1 MNTRKEQNSKSK
13 ISLWLNQDLV
23 QIIKDNQVNLNEEL
37 RNFFENKNQ
46 DIGTNL
52 DVTLDSYPEI
62 QKMIK
67 LLSKLDNEVNQ
78 LLGHIDSFT
87 DPLIDIGT
95 DVFYDDFD
103 SDEDDSCNRL
113 SAFFSAFHQRPKER
127 EKIKKQ
133 NNFYRSLQNNFFM
146 KKIEQIKS
154 FYNLNDEELGKYD
167 RRQLI
172 EYLLSRVDNN
182 KDIIDILD
190 HKNIRNQSGNAYT
203 RTSIAKK
210 RHLLKKSYQRYL

>member
-1 MNTRKEQNSKSK
+1 MTHKEQNSKSK

-46 DIGTNL
+46 DISTNL
-52 DVTLDSYPEI
+52 NVTLDSYPEI

-67 LLSKLDNEVNQ
+67 LLSNLDNEITQ

-95 DVFYDDFD
+95 GIFYDDFD
-103 SDEDDSCNRL
+103 SDEDDEDDSCDRL
-113 SAFFSAFHQRPKER
+113 SAFFSAFHERPQER

-146 KKIEQIKS
+146 KKIGQIKS
-154 FYNLNDEELGKYD
+154 FYNLNDEKLGEYD

-172 EYLLSRVDNN
+172 AYLLSRVDNN
-182 KDIIDILD
+182 KDIVDILD
-190 HKNIRNQSGNAYT
+190 HKNIHNQSGNAYT
-203 RTSIAKK
+203 RASIAKK
-210 RHLLKKSYQRYL
+210 RYLLKKS

>member
-154 FYNLNDEELGKYD
+154 FYNLNDEELGK
-167 RRQLI
+167 
-172 EYLLSRVDNN
+172 
-182 KDIIDILD
+182 
-190 HKNIRNQSGNAYT
+190 
-203 RTSIAKK
+203 
-210 RHLLKKSYQRYL
+210 